1 MVTLAHV
8 RTPAAPVA
16 LAVESLAVAGRRLRR
31 LRRAPGR
38 LVGIIMNPLVSM
50 VVLGYLF
57 QGSLSVTGGGDYQEY
72 MFAGVAAQAGLA
84 GIGPTAVAVA
94 TDLRGGLV
102 DRFRSLPIS
111 RPAVLLGHTLGDL
124 AVGLIG
130 LAVITVVGVLFGWR
144 PGGGPLA
151 VLAGFL
157 LLAAFMYAMLWVGV
171 LLGLFSRNL
180 ETINVVAGLVTVL
193 FSFLSNAFQSVDRL
207 PGWLRPVAEWNP
219 VSAVVTRTRELW
231 GNPTATGGGF
241 PGEHASLAIVISLGT
256 VFVLTVL
263 LSLGRFRAAA
273 S

>member
-1 MVTLAHV
+1 MVTLVQV
-8 RTPAAPVA
+8 RTPAPPVA
-16 LAVESLAVAGRRLRR
+16 LALESLAVAGRRLRR

-38 LVGIIMNPLVSM
+38 LVGIVMNPLVSM
-50 VVLGYLF
+50 IVLGYLF
-57 QGSLSVTGGGDYQEY
+57 QGSLAVTGGDYQEY
-72 MFAGVAAQAGLA
+72 LFAGVAAQAGLA

-111 RPAVLLGHTLGDL
+111 RPAVLFGHTLGDL

-130 LAVITVVGVLFGWR
+130 LAVVTVLGVLFGWR
-144 PGGGPLA
+144 PDSGPLS

-157 LLAAFMYAMLWVGV
+157 LLAVFMYAMLWVGV

-207 PGWLRPVAEWNP
+207 PGWLRPLAEWNP

-241 PGEHASLAIVISLGT
+241 PAEHTSLAIAVSLGA
-256 VFVLTVL
+256 VFVLTVI
-263 LSLGRFRAAA
+263 LSLRRYRRAA